1 MHICCNVEKWFG
13 DRKWSSTPHAIP
25 EEVNEGE
32 EWEMLG
38 NLEIEIEIDYNTFI
52 VNMFIQKHLIHI
64 NVKSKHLQNCCKN
77 GVI

>member
-1 MHICCNVEKWFG
+1 MHICCVEKWFG

-38 NLEIEIEIDYNTFI
+38 NFEIEIDYNTFI
-52 VNMFIQKHLIHI
+52 VNMFIQKHLILNTH
-64 NVKSKHLQNCCKN
+64 KREE
-77 GVI
+77 